1 MARVA
6 RNTQIILREET
17 GMKEVADLWGGSYM
31 MEILT
36 EYLYDRTTDI
46 LRELEEEGGRGDEVH
61 RIR

>member
-36 EYLYDRTTDI
+36 EYIYDRTTDI
-46 LRELEEEGGRGDEVH
+46 LRELEEEGERGDEVH

>member
-1 MARVA
+1 
-6 RNTQIILREET
+6 
-17 GMKEVADLWGGSYM
+17 MKAVADLWGGSYM

-46 LRELEEEGGRGDEVH
+46 LRDLEEEGERGDEVH